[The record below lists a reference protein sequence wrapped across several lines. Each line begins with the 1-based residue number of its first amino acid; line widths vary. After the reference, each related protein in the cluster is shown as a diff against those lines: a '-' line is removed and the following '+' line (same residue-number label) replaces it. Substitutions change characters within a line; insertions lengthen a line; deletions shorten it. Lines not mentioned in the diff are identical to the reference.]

1 MIRYNLKC
9 DRGHVFDSWFASAA
23 AFERLEALGQLA
35 CAECGSSS
43 VHKALMAPRVRPSR
57 VAEAAAPGPDTP
69 TATGPAAP
77 AEPAALSQPRSARE
91 AALAQLRRE
100 IEARSEYVGMEFA
113 AEARRMHSGE
123 APSRSIHG
131 EAALDEARALIEEGV
146 PVAPLPFRPS
156 RQSH

>member
-23 AFERLEALGQLA
+23 AFDRLAALGQLA

-43 VHKALMAPRVRPSR
+43 VQKALMAPGVRPSR
-57 VAEAAAPGPDTP
+57 AAEAAGSGPDTP
-69 TATGPAAP
+69 KAAGS
-77 AEPAALSQPRSARE
+77 AAPAALSRPRSARE

-131 EAALDEARALIEEGV
+131 EADLDEARALIEEGV